1 MTGAVTLYGIPN
13 CDTIKKARNWLQA
26 QAIEYR
32 FHDYRKQ
39 GVDGDQ
45 LLSMAQ
51 QLGWEVMLNRRGTT
65 WRALPDPVKAKID
78 QTSALL
84 LMQDNPAII
93 KRPIL
98 ERDGRFYIGF
108 NPPQYQEI
116 FTPA

>member
-1 MTGAVTLYGIPN
+1 
-13 CDTIKKARNWLQA
+13 
-26 QAIEYR
+26 
-32 FHDYRKQ
+32 
-39 GVDGDQ
+39 
-45 LLSMAQ
+45 
-51 QLGWEVMLNRRGTT
+51 
-65 WRALPDPVKAKID
+65 VKAKID

-98 ERDGRFYIGF
+98 KRDGRFYIGF